1 MILHRLARLG
11 LVLIAVAL
19 FPGAAAASQLIAR
32 GATGV
37 HLAVAA
43 NGSALLSYRAGSE
56 ARQVRAS
63 GAKNALAPTRSRTQ
77 LAFSLDYSLEA
88 GRGRTGTGRAE
99 TSCRPYDGPPL
110 HWLVAACKAPDGSYW
125 AVQSWRRSLPNFGQ
139 QPSRAQG
146 APDLRLAHWRG
157 APALIYINVD
167 WSYAGRFEH
176 LYGAVS
182 YLGNPVF
189 GFRSTRFGV
198 PLDSFGRSVYVD
210 TYDSAYGSGWRRENS
225 FLTHQPTGYFCYGFY
240 SHGKRPVGKGSQYRA
255 TIIGPGVTP
264 DLFWQGTAPGAY
276 EPATD
281 AERNAEQRRIS
292 GADRR
297 CRSS

>member
-11 LVLIAVAL
+11 LVAIAAAS
-19 FPGAAAASQLIAR
+19 FPGSAAASQLISR

-37 HLAVAA
+37 RLAVSPD
-43 NGSALLSYRAGSE
+43 GSALLSYRAGGK

-63 GAKNALAPTRSRTQ
+63 GAQNALAPTRSLPQ
-77 LAFSLDYSLEA
+77 VAFSLDYSAEPLR
-88 GRGRTGTGRAE
+88 GRGRTHRTAP
-99 TSCRPYDGPPL
+99 SCRPYDGPPL
-110 HWLVAACKAPDGSYW
+110 HWLVAACNAPDGSYW
-125 AVQSWRRSLPNFGQ
+125 AVQSWRRALPDYGL
-139 QPSRAQG
+139 QPSLEEG

-157 APALIYINVD
+157 APALFSVNVD
-167 WSYAGRFEH
+167 WSYAGRFQH
-176 LYGAVS
+176 LYGSLS

-240 SHGKRPVGKGSQYRA
+240 PHGKRPAGTGNRYRA

-276 EPATD
+276 EPAAD
-281 AERNAEQRRIS
+281 AEQLRLG